1 MLVGG
6 FLIFNTFAVTVAQR
20 SREFAL
26 LRTLGASRRQVL
38 NSVVAETLVI
48 GFVASVLGILGGLM
62 LAPGLRGLMAAFGL
76 ELPSTGT
83 VVAPR
88 TIIVG
93 LLVGMIATLVSG
105 LIPARRATQV
115 EPRRGDARGGHARR
129 AARQPPAA
137 DRPRPS

>member
-38 NSVVAETLVI
+38 SSVVVETLVI
-48 GFVASVLGILGGLM
+48 GFVASVLGILGGLL
-62 LAPGLRGLMAAFGL
+62 LAPALRGLLASFGI

-83 VVAPR
+83 VIAPR

-93 LLVGMIATLVSG
+93 L
-105 LIPARRATQV
+105 
-115 EPRRGDARGGHARR
+115 
-129 AARQPPAA
+129 
-137 DRPRPS
+137 PSA